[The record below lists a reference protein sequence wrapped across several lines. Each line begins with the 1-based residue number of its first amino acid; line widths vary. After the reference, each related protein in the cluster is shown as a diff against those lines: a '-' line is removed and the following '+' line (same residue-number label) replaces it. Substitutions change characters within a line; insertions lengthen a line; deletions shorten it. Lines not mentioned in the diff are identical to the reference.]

1 MKNFLNIK
9 TYLNLVNKKSNFF
22 HSTSNKVIDKN
33 KDEFKG
39 IPINNLLDQNQK
51 CIVTENVEKVNTAK
65 RVNISIEFKEYEIV
79 LFNKKL
85 ERPKMK
91 RIQSKLHKI
100 GACDVCIISLSC
112 FDNKRYISNDGI
124 TTLAYFHKDLKD

>member
-9 TYLNLVNKKSNFF
+9 TYLNLVNRKSNFF
-22 HSTSNKVIDKN
+22 HSTINKVIDKN

-85 ERPKMK
+85 VRHKMK

-100 GACDVCIISLSC
+100 LTCDVCIISLSC
-112 FDNKRYISNDGI
+112 FDNKRYILNDGI
-124 TTLAYFHKDLKD
+124 TTLANFHKDLKD

>member
-9 TYLNLVNKKSNFF
+9 TYLNLVNRKSNFF

-85 ERPKMK
+85 VRQKMK

-100 GACDVCIISLSC
+100 LTCDVCIISLSC
-112 FDNKRYISNDGI
+112 FDNKRYILNDGI
-124 TTLAYFHKDLKD
+124 TTLANFHKDLKD